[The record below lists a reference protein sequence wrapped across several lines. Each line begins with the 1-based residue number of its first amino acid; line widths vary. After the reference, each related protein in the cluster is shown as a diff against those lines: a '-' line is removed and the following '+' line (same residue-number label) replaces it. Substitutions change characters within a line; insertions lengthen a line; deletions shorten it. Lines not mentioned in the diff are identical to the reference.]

1 MAETDTQGRSEMK
14 DSLEYYLVHDQ
25 VPEGLRDEIADL
37 YEDGEYRRALELV
50 MNHW

>member
-1 MAETDTQGRSEMK
+1 MAETHTHARNEMK

-25 VPEGLRDEIADL
+25 VPESVRDDIVDL
-37 YEDGEYRRALELV
+37 YDDGEYRRALELV